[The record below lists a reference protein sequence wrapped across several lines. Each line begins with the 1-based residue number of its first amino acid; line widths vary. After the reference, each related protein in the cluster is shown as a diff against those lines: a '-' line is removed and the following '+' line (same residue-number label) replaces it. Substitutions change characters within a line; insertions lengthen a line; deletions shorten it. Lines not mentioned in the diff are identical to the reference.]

1 MRGDQM
7 RFVRYLLAGGL
18 AAIANYLSRFA
29 FSIWFSFEVSVV
41 MAFIVGLATGFLLMR
56 NYVFDGVNK
65 PLRPQ
70 VARYL
75 GVNLIALLMTVAIS
89 SYLAR
94 SLLPRLGIT
103 AHVEAIAHA
112 AGIGAPLLS
121 SYVGHRLLT
130 FR

>member
-1 MRGDQM
+1 VRGDQM

-18 AAIANYLSRFA
+18 AAVANYLSRFA

-41 MAFIVGLATGFLLMR
+41 MACIVGLATGFLLMR

-75 GVNLIALLMTVAIS
+75 GVNLIALLLTVAIS

-112 AGIGAPLLS
+112 VGISAPLLS
-121 SYVGHRLLT
+121 SYVGHRWLT

>member
-1 MRGDQM
+1 M
-7 RFVRYLLAGGL
+7 RFVRFLLAGGL

-29 FSIWFSFEVSVV
+29 FSIWFPFEASIV
-41 MAFIVGLATGFLLMR
+41 MAFVVGLAAGFLLMR
-56 NYVFDGVNK
+56 RYVFDGVDK

-75 GVNLIALLMTVAIS
+75 GVNLVALLMTVAIS

-94 SLLPRLGIT
+94 SLLPVLGFT
-103 AHVEAIAHA
+103 THVEAIAHA
-112 AGIGAPLLS
+112 VGIGAPLLS